1 MRIPDFFMIGAPKC
15 GTTSIYHYL
24 RAHPRI
30 FMPAN
35 KEPHFFATDFPDFR
49 SADSESRY
57 LELFAGAGE
66 DQILGEASTWYLYSE
81 AALSTIKRWNPD
93 ARFIVFVR
101 NPIEM
106 APALHSQL
114 VYSLREPLGDFAA
127 AWRAQDARRGCAHRC
142 RNPEILRYGRVCSLG
157 SRLSAALSHLDR
169 SVLKIVVMDDLRTSP
184 RQVYMEILSFL
195 GLPDDGR
202 TSFPVYNDNKRHRSA
217 RLARLLRQPPAPIRL
232 AKRMAKSALRPFSD
246 RPGDLVRSLHSQRAT
261 RPVLDS
267 RLRAELRDYFEPD
280 VAVLAGLLG
289 RDLSHWL
296 A

>member
-49 SADSESRY
+49 STDSETGY
-57 LELFAGAGE
+57 LQLFAAAGD

-81 AALSTIKRWNPD
+81 AALSTIRRWKPG

-114 VYSLREPLGDFAA
+114 VYSLREPVEDFAA
-127 AWRAQDARRGCAHRC
+127 AWRAQDTRRGRC
-142 RNPEILRYGRVCSLG
+142 RNPEILRYGQVCSLG
-157 SRLSAALSHLDR
+157 SRLSVALRHLDR
-169 SVLKIVVMDDLRTSP
+169 SALKIVVMDDLRSAP
-184 RQVYMEILSFL
+184 ERVYLDLLSFL

-202 TSFPVYNDNKRHRSA
+202 TCFPVHNDNKRNRSA

-232 AKRMAKSALRPFSD
+232 AKRVAKSALRPFSD
-246 RPGDLVRSLHSQRAT
+246 RPGDLVRNLHSRRAP
-261 RPVLDS
+261 RPALDC
-267 RLRAELRDYFEPD
+267 RLRAELREYFEHD
-280 VAVLAGLLG
+280 IGVLAGIVG